1 MHFSLFLIYFLLQEC
16 SLLPSCRS
24 KKDIAAFHSKLLP
37 GQWKKK
43 MEVSSKTTGRINS
56 LTNMLPHGQRE
67 RAVVARLI
75 LKSPVPY
82 RPSQHNQSFTNNL
95 YVFLVDSLL
104 WANFT
109 SAVGI
114 LDTVIHLSFANF
126 FTVCMSFLC
135 SKR

>member
-1 MHFSLFLIYFLLQEC
+1 MHFSLFLIYFCYRSVPCYHLEGRRKILLL
-16 SLLPSCRS
+16 SIPNFYLDS
-24 KKDIAAFHSKLLP
+24 
-37 GQWKKK
+37 GKK
-43 MEVSSKTTGRINS
+43 MEVLSKTTGRINS
-56 LTNMLPHGQRE
+56 LMNMLPHGQRE
-67 RAVVARLI
+67 RPVVARLI